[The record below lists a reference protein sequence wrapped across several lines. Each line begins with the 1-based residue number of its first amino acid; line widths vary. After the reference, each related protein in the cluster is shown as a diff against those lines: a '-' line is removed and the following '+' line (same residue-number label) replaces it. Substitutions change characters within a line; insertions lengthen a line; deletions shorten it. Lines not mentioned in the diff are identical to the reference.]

1 MKIVVTRPAGQERD
15 LVEGL
20 EALGHDVVHCPLI
33 AIEPLGDGP
42 IDVTGYDW
50 VVVTSA
56 NGAREL
62 RRRAR
67 GRMPRLAAI
76 GPATAEVL
84 GGADL
89 VPAVSSQEG
98 LLAELP
104 RPAGRV
110 LFAAAE
116 GARRLLPDELGADV
130 VTLYRTRELRH
141 GPLPAADLYVLA
153 SASAARALG
162 AHGSGFAVVS
172 IGPETSRAA
181 RSAGLDVLAEATEHT
196 TGGLVAAVAALPGP
210 GSS

>member
-1 MKIVVTRPAGQERD
+1 VRIAVTRPEGQERG
-15 LVEGL
+15 LGERL

-67 GRMPRLAAI
+67 GEMPRLAAI
-76 GPATAEVL
+76 GPATAEAL

-89 VPAVSSQEG
+89 VPAVSTQEG

-116 GARRLLPDELGADV
+116 GARSLLPDELGADV

-141 GPLPAADLYVLA
+141 EPLPQADLYVLA

-162 AHGSGFAVVS
+162 AHGSGVAVVT

-181 RSAGLDVLAEATEHT
+181 RAAGLDVVAEAAEHT
-196 TGGLVAAVAALPGP
+196 TGGLVAAVAGLPER